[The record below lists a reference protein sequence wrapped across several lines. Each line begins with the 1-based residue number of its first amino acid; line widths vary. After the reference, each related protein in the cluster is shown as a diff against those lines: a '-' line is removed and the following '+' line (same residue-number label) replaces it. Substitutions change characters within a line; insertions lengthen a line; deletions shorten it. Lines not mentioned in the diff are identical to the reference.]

1 MAKKKQPPQDSA
13 PAGPGEWIVTFSDC
27 MTLLLCFFVLLL
39 TFSSF
44 DEESLRR
51 FGGAFS
57 YDQVRPGMEE
67 RPRPKDALTDPLIN
81 LQDKTR
87 EGSEMPGKA
96 KKTSESTDRP
106 ESRWTPEDAA
116 YLDRKIIHIP
126 SAKLFEP
133 HTSDLRDSGRSMLE
147 TLRGFLAEMPCR
159 VVISESTPRRIIAG
173 RLTGR
178 RGGLNRAWAITNYL
192 TTAREIEDAEGQTVR
207 RFAALRS
214 DRFSVSTVQQAP
226 TVSPRTGGTVEIVLL
241 SGKAG
246 R

>member
-1 MAKKKQPPQDSA
+1 MARKKRRSQDDGPPGVGD
-13 PAGPGEWIVTFSDC
+13 WIVTFSDC

-44 DEESLRR
+44 DEESLKR

-57 YDQVRPGMEE
+57 YDQIRPGVEE
-67 RPRPKDALTDPLIN
+67 RFQPKDAMSEPVMN
-81 LQDKTR
+81 LMDQTR
-87 EGSEMPGKA
+87 QGSETPGKA
-96 KKTSESTDRP
+96 HKTPESTDRP

-133 HTSDLRDSGRSMLE
+133 HTSDLRDEGKSMLDL
-147 TLRGFLAEMPCR
+147 LRGFLREMPCR
-159 VVISESTPRRIIAG
+159 IVISESTPRRMIAG

-178 RGGLNRAWAITNYL
+178 RGGLNRAWAITHYL
-192 TTAREIEDAEGQTVR
+192 TTLREITDAKGHVTG
-207 RFAALRS
+207 RFAPLPS
-214 DRFSVSTVQQAP
+214 GRFSVSTALQAP
-226 TVSPRTGGTVEIVLL
+226 AVSSRADGTVEIVLL
-241 SGKAG
+241 SGKAQ